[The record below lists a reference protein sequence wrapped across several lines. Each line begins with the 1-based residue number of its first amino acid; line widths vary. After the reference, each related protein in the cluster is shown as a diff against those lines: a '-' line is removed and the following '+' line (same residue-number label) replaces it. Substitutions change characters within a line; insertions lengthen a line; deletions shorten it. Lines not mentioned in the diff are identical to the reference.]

1 MESILFRILNLKEF
15 HLLEDEARQLE
26 DAKECEIRTKLLEH
40 MFDAVLDA
48 VTDYDVHVREYAWKQ
63 TIRERMDRGIAIEPV
78 DRAEA
83 VGQWDACFD
92 SLVSAEAKQEANHY
106 TNQFRWHLFSFELLP
121 CVKENMAKATFDSM
135 EKTELYLFFD
145 YADECYLVKNAHL
158 LTAADIEAV
167 KENSPLNYSDLYFF
181 DPVGKWT
188 YVETHEGYLGPYFF
202 QCDGNGGSDS

>member
-1 MESILFRILNLKEF
+1 MESILIRILNFDELHQLYKEADEV
-15 HLLEDEARQLE
+15 EDE
-26 DAKECEIRTKLLEH
+26 KEREIRYRLLNRIP
-40 MFDAVLDA
+40 DVI
-48 VTDYDVHVREYAWKQ
+48 TDYDVHVREYAWKQ
-63 TIRERMDRGIAIEPV
+63 TIRERMDRGIAIELV
-78 DRAEA
+78 DCAE
-83 VGQWDACFD
+83 VVNQWDACFD
-92 SLVSAEAKQEANHY
+92 SLVSPEAKQAANHY

-121 CVKENMAKATFDSM
+121 CVKEDAAKAAFDSM

-188 YVETHEGYLGPYFF
+188 YVKPHEEYCGPYFF
-202 QCDGNGGSDS
+202 QCDGNTVADS

>member
-121 CVKENMAKATFDSM
+121 CVKENMAKATFDSV

-202 QCDGNGGSDS
+202 QCDGNTGFNS